1 MCPEVFAMSNLNEKS
16 FSKHNNNY
24 SLNLE
29 IQHLEQEINAR
40 LGQMARIVKDDRE
53 ELHKSHSSLRST

>member
-1 MCPEVFAMSNLNEKS
+1 MSNLNEKS